1 MTANAFYGDRA
12 RSLAA
17 DMVNFVT
24 EPIDPQR
31 LFSVILNWLH
41 EPAVLADE
49 AQNAHTSPAA
59 QQPNAS
65 ASLQAL
71 AIGVDYALKNL
82 GGKEVLPLRHIKR
95 FVLFNGSALGT
106 VKAHLQEGDRVLA
119 RRVGHPLKER
129 RRPRRRGCAS
139 LLLTRPLNK
148 DVALQSVY
156 HVLL

>member
-71 AIGVDYALKNL
+71 AIGVDYALKTWAARKYSRCDTSSGSSFSMAAPL
-82 GGKEVLPLRHIKR
+82 APSRRTCKKATGCWPGVSGTPSRSGGGRDAE
-95 FVLFNGSALGT
+95 
-106 VKAHLQEGDRVLA
+106 DA
-119 RRVGHPLKER
+119 RL
-129 RRPRRRGCAS
+129 
-139 LLLTRPLNK
+139 
-148 DVALQSVY
+148 Y
-156 HVLL
+156 

>member
-1 MTANAFYGDRA
+1 
-12 RSLAA
+12 
-17 DMVNFVT
+17 MVDFVT
-24 EPIDPQR
+24 KPVDPQT
-31 LFSVILNWLH
+31 LCSVIPNWRH
-41 EPAVLADE
+41 EPAALADE

-59 QQPNAS
+59 QQHYAQ

-106 VKAHLQEGDRVLA
+106 VKAHVQEGDRVLA

-139 LLLTRPLNK
+139 IAYAPQDSK
-148 DVALQSVY
+148 PP
-156 HVLL
+156 